1 MFICREWLCSC
12 LGEVYV
18 QWFMFNFR
26 RCLYLNK
33 CLGRVDIYVIIMF
46 MFRECSEED
55 ELVYDALLQ
64 QWFTL
69 VNKKNTLIRLE
80 FSLIIESEQNK
91 KICMLEIFKK
101 KNISNQVFDN

>member
-1 MFICREWLCSC
+1 MLIFMLLFIFIFIS
-12 LGEVYV
+12 
-18 QWFMFNFR
+18 
-26 RCLYLNK
+26 
-33 CLGRVDIYVIIMF
+33 

-80 FSLIIESEQNK
+80 FSLIIESEPNE
-91 KICMLEIFKK
+91 KICLLEIFKK
-101 KNISNQVFDN
+101 KHFKPGF

>member
-1 MFICREWLCSC
+1 MLIFMLLFFFMFIFIFIS
-12 LGEVYV
+12 
-18 QWFMFNFR
+18 
-26 RCLYLNK
+26 
-33 CLGRVDIYVIIMF
+33 

-101 KNISNQVFDN
+101 KTYETRFLTTK

>member
-1 MFICREWLCSC
+1 MLIFMLLFIFMFIFIFIS
-12 LGEVYV
+12 
-18 QWFMFNFR
+18 
-26 RCLYLNK
+26 
-33 CLGRVDIYVIIMF
+33 I
-46 MFRECSEED
+46 FRECSEED

-80 FSLIIESEQNK
+80 FSLIIESEQNN

-101 KNISNQVFDN
+101 KYFKPGF